1 MAPFFRRAIL
11 RLLPQGQIRTD
22 LARSNKRCARS
33 TARAI
38 QTIAASLGPASNAV
52 SRRSICAKASHSDA
66 ISHPDL
72 NANAERKIH
81 AC

>member
-11 RLLPQGQIRTD
+11 QMLPQGQPRTD
-22 LARSNKRCARS
+22 LALSNKRRARS

-38 QTIAASLGPASNAV
+38 QTVAASLGPASKAV
-52 SRRSICAKASHSDA
+52 SCRSLCAKASHSEA